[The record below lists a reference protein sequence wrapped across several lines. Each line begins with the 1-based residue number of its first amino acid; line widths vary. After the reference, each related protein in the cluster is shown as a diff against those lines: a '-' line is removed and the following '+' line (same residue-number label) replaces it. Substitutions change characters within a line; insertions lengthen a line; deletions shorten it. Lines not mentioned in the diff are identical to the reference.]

1 MRIRV
6 VLLGVIIVL
15 AAAACGLGPGI
26 GPINA
31 GWASCEG
38 GGCGTAAVQPDPSL
52 ADVDI
57 ARHYCAA
64 LDRFDGDIARD
75 LRQARGAVKVGFRYA
90 GGSAGHDVPIDQ
102 LAYVTEVIIPVSS
115 ATAQQAQTDAR
126 RVPGA
131 CRRSLSA
138 TVVAIDQPASD
149 LSVYTFSVQPVYHN
163 TDLKENFSLTY
174 SGNDLIVARDTGGGA
189 PRGPAI
195 SQDAVECSASG
206 GADERGASSC

>member
-1 MRIRV
+1 
-6 VLLGVIIVL
+6 L

-174 SGNDLIVARDTGGGA
+174 SGNDLIVARDTGGGGA